1 MKIYFKCIP
10 KRVMLVNNNK
20 DALNIII
27 EEIAR
32 QRDLFL

>member
-27 EEIAR
+27 EEIAKATR
-32 QRDLFL
+32 PFL